1 MSGMIIVI
9 ICLIAAAVF
18 PYCLINAIK
27 TKDDLEEKVFTTAS
41 CVSFAALIGLIL
53 FIVLHS

>member
-1 MSGMIIVI
+1 MIIVI